1 MKQILFFLSIFILTV
16 SCGDDHKGTVQKI
29 KFKNEKEKLSYALG
43 VNQAELYFNKANLS
57 PEDFNQNKMIEG
69 FSNELKTDF
78 EIDSACIKTTQLFL
92 GNGQQEINDRFI
104 VEGSYCIG
112 KMNAQNFMRI
122 WNKPGALEKL
132 DLAFVKLGFKDVVQK
147 KPLSLTK
154 ADRSLLIKN
163 YYEKLVEDLTKVMLD
178 TVMVKKN
185 IQKIENEILIE
196 TIEDGN
202 GAVPTD
208 SSDVVIDF
216 ILSTPYGD
224 TMENS
229 FKRPS
234 EKKEPAF
241 NIQQMYEGWSLA
253 FPKIKQGGTYRV
265 YIPFDMHKDPRLPF
279 PYIIYYIKL
288 KNVGPKGSLIKVDQK
303 DNSSKMGNQNMRST
317 N

>member
-1 MKQILFFLSIFILTV
+1 MKQILLFLSVLLLAV

-196 TIEDGN
+196 TIEEGN

-288 KNVGPKGSLIKVDQK
+288 KNVAPKGSLIKVDSK
-303 DNSSKMGNQNMRST
+303 ENSPKIGNQNMRST